1 MTTPKPLQRI
11 TIQLVGDK
19 SDNGDVRLPDFI
31 DQLRTIRTALTE
43 RERLVSG
50 MEHPRIEYKIVDLHH
65 SESTVVLE
73 PIVHDESK
81 AYAQQVLNG
90 FSDELRLIKREAKI
104 VDEPDVDRLLAYSRI
119 GHRSDNHIFK
129 VKIAIGRKPV
139 VIDTKFKQNIEKIL
153 GPDEFVE
160 GTVDGMLEAVNFHHT
175 NKFTLYP
182 LIGPRKV
189 TGTFSDMQLR
199 EKVREGIG
207 RYVTVIGKLRYKQ
220 WASFPHGV
228 VAEDIDVHELDS
240 QLPTLSDLRGAF
252 AGATGEKDSLEFVE
266 QIRNESW

>member
-1 MTTPKPLQRI
+1 VTTPKALQKI

-31 DQLRTIRTALTE
+31 DQLKAIRIALTE

-50 MEHPRIEYKIVDLHH
+50 AEYSRIEYKIVDLHH
-65 SESTVVLE
+65 SDATVVLE
-73 PIVHDESK
+73 PIVREEST
-81 AYAQQVLNG
+81 ALARQVLNG

-104 VDEPDVDRLLAYSRI
+104 TDEPDVDRLLAYNRI

-129 VKIAIGRKPV
+129 VKITIGRKPV
-139 VIDTKFKQNIEKIL
+139 VIDTKFKKNIEKIL

-160 GTVDGMLEAVNFHHT
+160 GTVDGMLEAVNFHNT

-182 LIGPRKV
+182 LIGARKV
-189 TGTFSDMQLR
+189 VGTFTEVRLR
-199 EKVREGIG
+199 ERVREGIG

-220 WASFPHGV
+220 WAAFPHGV